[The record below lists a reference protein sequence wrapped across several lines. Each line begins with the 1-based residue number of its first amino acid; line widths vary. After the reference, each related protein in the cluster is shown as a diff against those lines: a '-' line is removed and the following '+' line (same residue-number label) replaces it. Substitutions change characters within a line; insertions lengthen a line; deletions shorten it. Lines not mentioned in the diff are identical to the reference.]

1 MLSLAKGLTKGAD
14 IFSSM
19 LIRLGGLVAM
29 VCGVLYAAQGVTVWL
44 SEPPFSLRIPY
55 LDSASDLTWQTLVNV
70 TDVVLLVGAL
80 VAVAAL
86 AILYILH
93 GGVYRLAGTLVS
105 LVAFAGLALL
115 VVLGLGDVFQ
125 WFRSWSSTPL
135 VWGSLLATLGGI
147 GLGALTIAVR
157 VLPRWGGIALIVG
170 GLSVIL
176 AGLAGELWAAIAGL
190 AWATAGY
197 AIFRAAGRRSERPS
211 RVR

>member
-1 MLSLAKGLTKGAD
+1 
-14 IFSSM
+14 
-19 LIRLGGLVAM
+19 
-29 VCGVLYAAQGVTVWL
+29 
-44 SEPPFSLRIPY
+44 
-55 LDSASDLTWQTLVNV
+55 
-70 TDVVLLVGAL
+70 
-80 VAVAAL
+80 VAAL

-93 GGVYRLAGTLVS
+93 GGVYGLAGTLVS